1 MERNE
6 KDAKKAV
13 DLIENSFWASESSGK
28 NTPNVDSKEMAEL
41 ASQNTELK
49 SKLKKSKDEI
59 VKLKEKIKS
68 QNEDI
73 EEALKQLMKINKEK
87 ENTKIY
93 LSGMY

>member
-1 MERNE
+1 M
-6 KDAKKAV
+6 V
-13 DLIENSFWASESSGK
+13 DLIENSFWVSESPNK
-28 NTPNVDSKEMAEL
+28 NQVESSTTQNVNAKELAEL
-41 ASQNTELK
+41 ANQNAELK
-49 SKLKKSKDEI
+49 SKLKKSKEEI

-93 LSGMY
+93 LSGMN